1 MGESAWKTVPR
12 RLGIVFA
19 LLGLVLTHVLSATVV
34 GVDAAPIHVEV
45 DVANG
50 LPGCRIVGL
59 PDAGVKEGRVRIRSA
74 IENSGFKYP
83 LRRITVNLAPADL
96 RKDGAAFDV
105 PIAVGIMAAAGAI
118 PAEVNENSLFVGE
131 LALDGRVR
139 PVRGVLPMAAY
150 ARARSLSR
158 LFVPRENAA
167 EAAVVGGDCA
177 IVPVGHLGELI
188 DALQGRSANAEPVA
202 PPTFLPT
209 IGADL
214 ADIRGQEVARR
225 ALEIA
230 AAGGHN
236 ILFVGPPG
244 SGKTMLARRL
254 PGLLPALSFDES
266 LETTMVYSVAG
277 LLAGRSLITERPF
290 RAPHHTVSVAGM
302 AGGGPA
308 VRPGEI
314 SLAHNGVLFLD
325 ELLEFGRPVL
335 EALRQPLEE
344 REIAVVRARR
354 TVVFP
359 ADFMLVAALN
369 PCPCGHLGNR
379 LRTCTCSQLAINA
392 YRAKLSG
399 PLLDRID
406 MHVEVPALAYRE
418 LARGE
423 PGESTAAVCARV
435 ETACGRQRERG
446 PRSNARLTSAE
457 LGHAAE
463 LDSDGH
469 RLLERAVERLALSAR
484 AIERVRRL
492 ARTIAD
498 MEGSDG
504 VHGQHVAEAL
514 QYRFLDREAG

>member
-1 MGESAWKTVPR
+1 
-12 RLGIVFA
+12 
-19 LLGLVLTHVLSATVV
+19 VLTHVLSATVV
-34 GVDAAPIHVEV
+34 GIDASPIHVEV

-50 LPGCRIVGL
+50 LPGCHIVGL
-59 PDAGVKEGRVRIRSA
+59 PDAGVKEGRVRIRGA

-105 PIAVGIMAAAGAI
+105 PIALGILSASGAI
-118 PAEVNENSLFVGE
+118 PAEAKDNALFVGE
-131 LALDGRVR
+131 LALDGSVR

-150 ARARSLSR
+150 ARARSIPKLY
-158 LFVPRENAA
+158 VPRDNAQ
-167 EAAVVGGDCA
+167 EAAVVGDGCA
-177 IVPVGHLGELI
+177 IVPISHLGELVE
-188 DALQGRSANAEPVA
+188 ALQGEARTTAPVA
-202 PPTFLPT
+202 APAFLPT
-209 IGADL
+209 SGADL
-214 ADIRGQEVARR
+214 ADVRGQEIARR

-236 ILFVGPPG
+236 IVFVGPPG

-254 PGLLPALSFDES
+254 PGILPALTFDES

-277 LLAGRSLITERPF
+277 MLAGRSLITERPF

-302 AGGGPA
+302 AGGGPT

-325 ELLEFGRPVL
+325 ELLEFARPVL
-335 EALRQPLEE
+335 ETLRQPLEE

-369 PCPCGHLGNR
+369 PCPCGHYGNS
-379 LRTCTCSQLAINA
+379 LRTCTCSQLAING

-406 MHVEVPALAYRE
+406 MHVEVPALCYRE
-418 LARGE
+418 LAGQDA
-423 PGESTAAVCARV
+423 GESTAKVRERV
-435 ETACGRQRERG
+435 ELARKRQLARG
-446 PRSNARLTSAE
+446 PRSNARLGTPE
-457 LGHAAE
+457 LASVAT
-463 LDSDGH
+463 LDGDGH
-469 RLLERAVERLALSAR
+469 RILERAVERLALSAR

-504 VHGQHVAEAL
+504 VRAVHVAEAL
-514 QYRFLDREAG
+514 HYRFLDREVTPS

>member
-1 MGESAWKTVPR
+1 M
-12 RLGIVFA
+12 
-19 LLGLVLTHVLSATVV
+19 LTQLLSATVV
-34 GVDAAPIHVEV
+34 GIDAVPIHVEV
-45 DVANG
+45 DVAQG
-50 LPGCRIVGL
+50 LPGCHIVGL
-59 PDAGVKEGRVRIRSA
+59 PDAGVKEGRVRIRGA

-105 PIAVGIMAAAGAI
+105 PIAIGILAASGAI
-118 PAEVNENSLFVGE
+118 PDEAIRGALFVGE

-150 ARARSLSR
+150 ARARAIGR
-158 LFVPRENAA
+158 LFVPRENAP
-167 EAAVVGGDCA
+167 EAAVVGGECE
-177 IVPVGHLGELI
+177 IVPVGHLGEVVE
-188 DALQGRSANAEPVA
+188 ALQGRAAAMDPVEPPA
-202 PPTFLPT
+202 FLPSSS
-209 IGADL
+209 ADF
-214 ADIRGQEVARR
+214 ADIRGQLVARR

-254 PGLLPALSFDES
+254 PGILPALTFDES

-277 LLAGRSLITERPF
+277 LLAGRSLVTERPF
-290 RAPHHTVSVAGM
+290 RAPHHTVSVAGL
-302 AGGGPA
+302 AGGGPT

-314 SLAHNGVLFLD
+314 SLAHHGVLFLD
-325 ELLEFGRPVL
+325 ELLEFGRPML
-335 EALRQPLEE
+335 EALRQPLEA

-369 PCPCGHLGNR
+369 PCPCGHFGNR
-379 LRTCTCSQLAINA
+379 LRTCVCSQVAINA

-406 MHVEVPALAYRE
+406 MHVEVPALSYRE
-418 LARGE
+418 LASKE
-423 PGESTAAVCARV
+423 PGEDTASVRARV
-435 ETACGRQRERG
+435 EVARARQRERG
-446 PRSNARLTSAE
+446 PRCNASLTTRE
-457 LGHAAE
+457 LGSVAS

-469 RLLERAVERLALSAR
+469 RLLERAVERFALSAR

-498 MEGSDG
+498 LEGAG
-504 VHGQHVAEAL
+504 CVRGPHVAEAL
-514 QYRFLDREAG
+514 QYRFMDREGG

>member
-1 MGESAWKTVPR
+1 MAPISLW
-12 RLGIVFA
+12 LGC
-19 LLGLVLTHVLSATVV
+19 VLANVLSAAVV
-34 GVDAAPIHVEV
+34 GIDAAPIHVEV
-45 DVANG
+45 DVGQG
-50 LPGCRIVGL
+50 LPGCHIVGL
-59 PDAGVKEGRVRIRSA
+59 PDAGVKEGRVRIRGA
-74 IENSGFKYP
+74 IENSGFRYP

-105 PIAVGIMAAAGAI
+105 PIAIGILSADGAI
-118 PAEVNENSLFVGE
+118 PAVANHDALFVGE

-150 ARARSLSR
+150 ARARSIAR
-158 LFVPRENAA
+158 LFVPRDNAA

-177 IVPVGHLGELI
+177 IVPIGHLGELVE
-188 DALQGRSANAEPVA
+188 ALQGQAPSSDPVV
-202 PPTFLPT
+202 PPDFLPS

-214 ADIRGQEVARR
+214 ADVRGQEVARR

-236 ILFVGPPG
+236 LAFVGPPG

-254 PGLLPALSFDES
+254 PGLLPPLSFDEA

-277 LLAGRSLITERPF
+277 LLSGRSLITERPF
-290 RAPHHTVSVAGM
+290 RAPHHTVSVAGL
-302 AGGGPA
+302 AGGGPT

-344 REIAVVRARR
+344 RNIALVRARR
-354 TVVFP
+354 TVLFP

-369 PCPCGHLGNR
+369 PCPCGHHGNR
-379 LRTCTCSQLAINA
+379 LRTCTCSQVSINA

-406 MHVEVPALAYRE
+406 MHVEVPALSYRE
-418 LARGE
+418 LAASETGE
-423 PGESTAAVCARV
+423 PTERVRARV
-435 ETACGRQRERG
+435 EKARTRQAQRG
-446 PRSNARLTSAE
+446 PRCNARLTAKE
-457 LGHAAE
+457 LGAVAV
-463 LDSDGH
+463 LDGDGH

-484 AIERVRRL
+484 AIERVRRV

-498 MEGSDG
+498 MEGSADVRG
-504 VHGQHVAEAL
+504 PHVAEAL
-514 QYRFLDREAG
+514 TYRSLDREVD